1 VAKKRSSRQSRSQ
14 FTPLLV
20 VGGGLVLVAV
30 ALWLAM
36 RPSSTDIAEQ
46 TGGPTKVER
55 VSLADAKAGF
65 DNNSVLMI
73 DVRSETDYLAAHIPG
88 AVLIPSSEIA
98 ARYQELPKDK
108 LLYLYCT

>member
-1 VAKKRSSRQSRSQ
+1 MAKRRKSRQSRSQ

-20 VGGGLVLVAV
+20 VVGGLVLGAA
-30 ALWLAM
+30 ALWLTL

-46 TGGPTKVER
+46 TSGPTKVER

-65 DNNSVLMI
+65 DNNSVLMV
-73 DVRSETDYLAAHIPG
+73 DVRSETDYLAAHIQG

-98 ARYQELPKDK
+98 ARYQELPQDQ